1 MIQLGKDIMV
11 EHATLFISKL
21 SYTLQIDI
29 PCKDGRNLIQFISII
44 YRGLVISQTSYL
56 TSILLESYNYFY
68 FCGPLFFKIIQILS
82 NILSTISMR
91 LSVAKPENFKKYY
104 ACMKKTIPILEI
116 KIERSVHF
124 QTYPCSQIPHTYL
137 FLMLSSSHHWNRLWN
152 LSLRISPARNL
163 ASSLLD
169 AGEICKVAIF
179 STSFHITYLTYTSCD
194 SMQHLRDSIFFT
206 VRLLTVFFSQ
216 DVKIMSCKKWK
227 YGSEVC
233 IN

>member
-44 YRGLVISQTSYL
+44 YRGLVISQTS
-56 TSILLESYNYFY
+56 ILLESYIYFN

-124 QTYPCSQIPHTYL
+124 QTYPCPQIPHTYL
-137 FLMLSSSHHWNRLWN
+137 FLMLSSSHH
-152 LSLRISPARNL
+152 
-163 ASSLLD
+163 
-169 AGEICKVAIF
+169 
-179 STSFHITYLTYTSCD
+179 
-194 SMQHLRDSIFFT
+194 
-206 VRLLTVFFSQ
+206 
-216 DVKIMSCKKWK
+216 
-227 YGSEVC
+227 
-233 IN
+233 

>member
-1 MIQLGKDIMV
+1 M
-11 EHATLFISKL
+11 
-21 SYTLQIDI
+21 
-29 PCKDGRNLIQFISII
+29 
-44 YRGLVISQTSYL
+44 
-56 TSILLESYNYFY
+56 LESYNYFY

-91 LSVAKPENFKKYY
+91 LSVAKPENFNKYY

-179 STSFHITYLTYTSCD
+179 STSFHIKYLTYTSCD

>member
-1 MIQLGKDIMV
+1 M
-11 EHATLFISKL
+11 
-21 SYTLQIDI
+21 
-29 PCKDGRNLIQFISII
+29 
-44 YRGLVISQTSYL
+44 
-56 TSILLESYNYFY
+56 LESYIYFN
-68 FCGPLFFKIIQILS
+68 FCGPPFFKIRYYQTSLAQYQWGWVWRNQKILK
-82 NILSTISMR
+82 NII
-91 LSVAKPENFKKYY
+91 Y

-124 QTYPCSQIPHTYL
+124 QTYPCPQIPHTYL